1 VPPTFYAGGHDLGF
15 GMAILVRNR
24 TLRVVV
30 VCLVLGTSLVLDVM
44 VVALL
49 MLHDAMNGTRRSV
62 LLIIVQTTSELPLFA
77 LAMALI
83 DVVVSIAVTPILVE
97 VGV

>member
-1 VPPTFYAGGHDLGF
+1 
-15 GMAILVRNR
+15 MAILVRNR

-49 MLHDAMNGTRRSV
+49 MLHDAMNGTRRSI